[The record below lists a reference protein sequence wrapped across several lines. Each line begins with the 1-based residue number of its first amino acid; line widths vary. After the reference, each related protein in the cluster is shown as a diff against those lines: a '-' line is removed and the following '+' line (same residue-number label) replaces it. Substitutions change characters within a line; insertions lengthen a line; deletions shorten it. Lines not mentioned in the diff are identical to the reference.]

1 MANRTAKKTVEQAIK
16 DFDDIKEA
24 IIGHRVPVPYAT
36 PTSMYAPLIAN
47 IRIGSIAGM
56 ASCCTR
62 LRVYSILSGT
72 FIIYP
77 KSDIVETI
85 TGKAEFIDEEE

>member
-1 MANRTAKKTVEQAIK
+1 MANRTAKKIVEQTIK

-47 IRIGSIAGM
+47 IRIGSIAGS
-56 ASCCTR
+56 ADCCGR
-62 LRVYSILSGT
+62 FRVYSILSGT
-72 FIIYP
+72 SIIYP
-77 KSDIVETI
+77 KSDTAETI
-85 TGKAEFIDEEE
+85 AGKAEFIDEE

>member
-1 MANRTAKKTVEQAIK
+1 MANRTAKKTVEQAVK

-47 IRIGSIAGM
+47 IRIGSIAGS
-56 ASCCTR
+56 AHCCTQIK
-62 LRVYSILSGT
+62 LCSTLNGTSI
-72 FIIYP
+72 ICP
-77 KSDIVETI
+77 KADTAETI
-85 TGKAEFIDEEE
+85 AGKAKFIDEE